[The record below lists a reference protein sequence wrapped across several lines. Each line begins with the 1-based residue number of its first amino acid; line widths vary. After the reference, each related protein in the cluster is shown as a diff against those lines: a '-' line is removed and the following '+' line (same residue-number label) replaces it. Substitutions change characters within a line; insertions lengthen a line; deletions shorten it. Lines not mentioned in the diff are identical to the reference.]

1 MRYYG
6 KVGYVT
12 TVETRPGVWEDSEVV
27 ERPYYGEV
35 LRYSRRWQGTDQL
48 NDNLTISNQISILA
62 DPYAYEHFSDIKY
75 IYWMNVKWK
84 VPTIEVNYPRLILTL
99 GEVYNE
105 NDEP

>member
-12 TVETRPGVWEDSEVV
+12 TVETRPGVWEDSEIV